1 MVGCFSHFAWSLLFH
16 TTYIYLYIY
25 MYIEGYLIE
34 ISTFKFYDL
43 YVYFSLSV
51 WIYTHATK
59 EEENKIKKKKKE
71 KKEEKNEEIEIYHSI
86 VRKACMKSQIEQ
98 HKGQMA
104 TLYAFFSL
112 SFFFLS
118 VWIIIWE
125 DIISFFALM
134 CRSILKYTLFLIFSF
149 PRTSALFLFCILPF
163 YHSLSRARSYFY
175 CIFSSFTLHGKWLFT
190 SMVHDSFAWIWS
202 SQYR

>member
-1 MVGCFSHFAWSLLFH
+1 
-16 TTYIYLYIY
+16 

-51 WIYTHATK
+51 WVYTHATK
-59 EEENKIKKKKKE
+59 EEENKRKKRKRKRKKE
-71 KKEEKNEEIEIYHSI
+71 KKNEEIEILYHSI

-112 SFFFLS
+112 S
-118 VWIIIWE
+118 
-125 DIISFFALM
+125 SFF
-134 CRSILKYTLFLIFSF
+134 
-149 PRTSALFLFCILPF
+149 
-163 YHSLSRARSYFY
+163 SR
-175 CIFSSFTLHGKWLFT
+175 CE
-190 SMVHDSFAWIWS
+190 
-202 SQYR
+202 